1 MLLIE
6 NPRLEISGNFAFM
19 DGKLVKDIR
28 YYTVGEVWGKYIN
41 EARGIRKLAYTVT
54 TISYNSRNFNIFVIP
69 YMERGNYYTKI
80 IPHKANY
87 TEYYQVLWGSPFF
100 EAWKEESDGRVAL
113 RKGEK
118 KPMSTIALQAD
129 ERIGIFNH
137 YPEKAIILGYTSGNL
152 EDNEA
157 KEPIM
162 LGPNVMDI
170 DSNML
175 IKKQEE
181 LKSENISLV
190 PLLEKACR
198 NLLNK

>member
-1 MLLIE
+1 LLLIE
-6 NPRLEISGNFAFM
+6 NPRLEISGNLAFM
-19 DGKLVKDIR
+19 DGRLVKDIR
-28 YYTVGEVWGKYIN
+28 QYSVGEVWGKYIS
-41 EARGIRKLAYTVT
+41 EARGIRKMAYTVT
-54 TISYNSRNFNIFVIP
+54 TIAYNSRNFNIFVMP
-69 YMERGNYYTKI
+69 YIEIGGYYTKI

-100 EAWKEESDGRVAL
+100 EAWKEERDGSVTL
-113 RKGEK
+113 RRGSK
-118 KPMSTIALQAD
+118 KPTSTIALQSD

-170 DSNML
+170 DNSML
-175 IKKQEE
+175 IKRQEDLE
-181 LKSENISLV
+181 SESINLV

-198 NLLNK
+198 NLLNR

>member
-28 YYTVGEVWGKYIN
+28 NYSVGEVWGRHIKDAI
-41 EARGIRKLAYTVT
+41 GIKKQAYSVT
-54 TISYNSRNFNIFVIP
+54 TISYNSRNFNIFIIP
-69 YMERGNYYTKI
+69 YMEIGDYYTKI
-80 IPHKANY
+80 IPHRANY
-87 TEYYQVLWGSPFF
+87 TEYYQVLWGNPFF
-100 EAWKEESDGRVAL
+100 EAWKEESDGAFTV
-113 RKGEK
+113 RKGPK
-118 KPMSTIALQAD
+118 RPMSTIAIHND

-137 YPEKAIILGYTSGNL
+137 YPERAIVLSYTSGNL
-152 EDNEA
+152 EDSEA

-170 DSNML
+170 DASIL
-175 IKKQEE
+175 VKRQEE

-198 NLLNK
+198 NLLKK

>member
-28 YYTVGEVWGKYIN
+28 NYSVGEVWGRYLPDAK
-41 EARGIRKLAYTVT
+41 GIKKQAYSVT

-69 YMERGNYYTKI
+69 YMEIGNYYAKI

-87 TEYYQVLWGSPFF
+87 TEYYQVLWGDPFF
-100 EAWKEESDGRVAL
+100 EIWKEEKDGTFSV
-113 RKGEK
+113 RKGSK
-118 KPMSTIALQAD
+118 RPMGTIAVHKD
-129 ERIGIFNH
+129 ENVSMFNH
-137 YPEKAIILGYTSGNL
+137 YPEKAIVLSYTSGNL
-152 EDNEA
+152 EDNDA

-162 LGPNVMDI
+162 LGPNVMEI

-175 IKKQEE
+175 IKRQEN
-181 LKSENISLV
+181 LQSESINLV

-198 NLLNK
+198 NMLRR

>member
-1 MLLIE
+1 LLLIE

-19 DGKLVKDIR
+19 DGRLVKDIR
-28 YYTVGEVWGKYIN
+28 QYSVGEVWGRHIS
-41 EARGIRKLAYTVT
+41 EARSIRKIAYSVT
-54 TISYNSRNFNIFVIP
+54 TIAYNSRNFNIYVIP
-69 YMERGNYYTKI
+69 YMEIGNYYTKI

-100 EAWKEESDGRVAL
+100 EAWKEGKDGSITL
-113 RKGEK
+113 RRGSK
-118 KPMSTIALQAD
+118 KPMSTIAVQSD

-137 YPEKAIILGYTSGNL
+137 YPEKAIILGYTSGCL

-170 DSNML
+170 DSSML
-175 IKKQEE
+175 IKRQEE
-181 LKSENISLV
+181 MKTEGISLV

-198 NLLNK
+198 NLLKR